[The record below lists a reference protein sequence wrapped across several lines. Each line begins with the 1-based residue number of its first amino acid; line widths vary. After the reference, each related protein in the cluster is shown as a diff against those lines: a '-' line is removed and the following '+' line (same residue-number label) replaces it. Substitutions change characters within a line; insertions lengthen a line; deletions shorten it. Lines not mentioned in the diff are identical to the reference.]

1 MSQSPAPGE
10 TPLSAPSAPAEITSD
25 LPPPPMDPKLEDD
38 AEPPLFGSPSVPV
51 DVKDLF
57 EDSNVT
63 LASTVAVS
71 EVDESM
77 PPSKHDSASSAS
89 SSSRSSTPSFTPPPE
104 LERAPSKGT
113 RKKAQVVRQLIG
125 DLPIARADALETFN
139 EIPLNNYQNK
149 SIGLSQETAESGA
162 CECRYRKGVDIL
174 HTACGSESN
183 CINRLT
189 QVECQRDDCHAGSH
203 CQNQRFQLK
212 QYADIEIVQTEK
224 KGFGLRAEVDIP
236 KDAFIYEYVGDIVN
250 PSTFSKRMQSYAE
263 EGIRHFYFMMLQ
275 KGEYIDATKS
285 GGIGRFA
292 NHSCNPNCFVSRWI
306 VGAHVRMG
314 IFAKRKIEKHEELTF
329 NYNVDRYGHK
339 AQKCYCGE
347 PQCVGFIG
355 GKTQTDLSSVDDIYM
370 DALGITD
377 EDEVTELKGTKK
389 KKGKKLDDNDFLP
402 EMRAILEKEIPK
414 IMQALRQTPHR
425 ALTVKLLTRFRMTSD
440 QNVTREM
447 LRLRCLSLM
456 KNVLEDN
463 ASDAEIVLLV
473 LDSIKDWPLSTRN
486 KIEDSSIDA
495 ALEAIIEKVTAK
507 ENPAG
512 ETKEHSADEITEQN
526 SASEAGENTSTGETS
541 EKISV
546 GETTEDEKR
555 IKLVGQELLDKWAKL
570 TLAYRI
576 PKRVIKPEEEEE
588 DTPVMPAYTHHP
600 RHTPPQSPRRD
611 HPIYKRPRYDFTPS
625 YDSEVGSPWT
635 SYHIR
640 PGGGPVAPRMTS
652 WASLPLVKPRSTTG
666 LPNWDSNT
674 VERKRDTEPSKSVLD
689 AVIAAAIAQ
698 KAADDAAAAAAAAA
712 AAEAAKKAAPREHK
726 RKHRSSKKAQTSEEK
741 EANKEKRL
749 LKLVGAVVVKCMSK
763 YGKSL
768 ERDTFKKHAKELTQ
782 LIADKEKKSASYKE
796 NKLEALSDE
805 KVTKIK
811 KFSKEYIAKVV
822 RKMEKSG
829 HKHRAPSSST
839 AQTTPTA
846 VDTPNSI
853 HGVDAV
859 MTEMTVEE
867 AMDMDPA
874 SESDEEG
881 ELDER
886 EDKEME
892 VDEDD
897 KRWSRGA
904 DAPLENGADMDMYPP
919 VHSEDGA
926 PMDASVQAPHAADPR
941 RRPPLEDEQAYAWD
955 PYKPTTKLN
964 GVPVA

>member
-1 MSQSPAPGE
+1 MSQWPA
-10 TPLSAPSAPAEITSD
+10 PLSAPAAPAEITSH
-25 LPPPPMDPKLEDD
+25 LPSPPMDPKLEDD
-38 AEPPLFGSPSVPV
+38 AESPSSGSPSAPV

-57 EDSNVT
+57 EDPNVT
-63 LASTVAVS
+63 LASSVVGS

-77 PPSKHDSASSAS
+77 PPPKHDSGS
-89 SSSRSSTPSFTPPPE
+89 SSSSSPRSRTPSPTPPPE
-104 LERAPSKGT
+104 PERASSKGT
-113 RKKAQVVRQLIG
+113 KKKAQVVRQLIG
-125 DLPIARADALETFN
+125 ELPVARAAALETFD
-139 EIPLNNYQNK
+139 ELRLNNYQNK

-162 CECRYRKGVDIL
+162 CDCRYRKGVDIQ
-174 HTACGSESN
+174 HIACGPESN

-189 QVECQRDDCHAGSH
+189 QVECQRDDCNAGSH

-314 IFAKRKIEKHEELTF
+314 IFAKRKIEKYEELTF

-355 GKTQTDLSSVDDIYM
+355 GKTQTDLSTVDDIYM

-456 KNVLEDN
+456 KSVLEDN
-463 ASDAEIVLLV
+463 ASDPEIVLLV

-495 ALEAIIEKVTAK
+495 AVKTIVDKITAK
-507 ENPAG
+507 ETRADETKEENPADETTEENAAG
-512 ETKEHSADEITEQN
+512 ETTEKTSA
-526 SASEAGENTSTGETS
+526 
-541 EKISV
+541 

-555 IKLVGQELLDKWAKL
+555 IKLVGQELLDKWVKL

-588 DTPVMPAYTHHP
+588 EDTPVTSAYTFYP

-611 HPIYKRPRYDFTPS
+611 HPIYKRPRYDGPP
-625 YDSEVGSPWT
+625 YDPDSPWEM
-635 SYHIR
+635 YHIR
-640 PGGGPVAPRMTS
+640 PGGAPIGSRSTS
-652 WASLPLVKPRSTTG
+652 WAPLPFVKPRPTPASSTS
-666 LPNWDSNT
+666 WDHSNT

-698 KAADDAAAAAAAAA
+698 KAADDAAAAEAAAA

-741 EANKEKRL
+741 EANKEKRM

-796 NKLEALSDE
+796 NKLEVLSDE
-805 KVTKIK
+805 KVAKIK

-829 HKHRAPSSST
+829 HKHQAPSSST

-853 HGVDAV
+853 DGVDTV

-867 AMDMDPA
+867 AMDMDPT

-881 ELDER
+881 EIGER
-886 EDKEME
+886 EDGDMD
-892 VDEDD
+892 VDEE
-897 KRWSRGA
+897 RWRRGT
-904 DAPLENGADMDMYPP
+904 DAHRENGADMDMHPP
-919 VHSEDGA
+919 ARGQDGT
-926 PMDASVQAPHAADPR
+926 PMDVSSAQAPHAADPR

-955 PYKPTTKLN
+955 PYKPTGKFN